1 MCVVRVVSCDASDTM
16 SNYSHMFKSRI
27 RFFSRVLGC
36 LYTVLPGVLP
46 AKMKPI
52 SDEVR
57 MASIMRMKVLWTP
70 TQPPRASH
78 ATRLS
83 LSTSASTN

>member
-1 MCVVRVVSCDASDTM
+1 M

-57 MASIMRMKVLWTP
+57 MASIMRMKVLWTRA
-70 TQPPRASH
+70 TAPRVARHTSRYFH
-78 ATRLS
+78 IS
-83 LSTSASTN
+83 LI

>member
-1 MCVVRVVSCDASDTM
+1 M

-70 TQPPRASH
+70 H
-78 ATRLS
+78 ATGPARRTPHVYIFPHQPQL
-83 LSTSASTN
+83 TDAAAGGDDG

>member
-1 MCVVRVVSCDASDTM
+1 MHCAWWLCSDTM

-57 MASIMRMKVLWTP
+57 MASIMRMKVYMSS
-70 TQPPRASH
+70 PPR
-78 ATRLS
+78 
-83 LSTSASTN
+83 STLDAPH

>member
-1 MCVVRVVSCDASDTM
+1 M

-57 MASIMRMKVLWTP
+57 MASIMRMKVLLDPRNHPRVARHVAHVHSRFQPQLTP
-70 TQPPRASH
+70 LVVTM
-78 ATRLS
+78 TC
-83 LSTSASTN
+83 